1 MARVNPKGL
10 QAFGYRILDEVEKVI
25 VGKREVLEE
34 VLLSILANGHIL
46 FEDFPGLA
54 KTLIA
59 RSFAATLGC
68 SFRRVQFTPDLL
80 PNDITGTYILNR
92 TTSQF
97 ELRKG
102 PIFTNILLGDE
113 INRAPPKTQSAL
125 LEAMQERQTTIEGDS
140 FPLPEP
146 FIVIATQNPIEYEG
160 TYPLPEAQLDRFLV
174 KLGVGYPSPDAEVEM
189 MARRIARKRDEGTLS
204 AVGNAQALLE
214 AQMAVEEVFIDSS
227 LLHYIED
234 IVARTRVH
242 PHVDIGASPRGCLA
256 LLKLSRAR
264 AAFSGRDYVVPDD
277 VKAFAVPALSHR
289 LILKPDPWVK
299 GVQPSAV
306 ITEIVLK
313 VPVPKVPE
321 ASG

>member
-1 MARVNPKGL
+1 MNPRGV
-10 QAFGYRILDEVEKVI
+10 QAFGRGVLDEIEKVI
-25 VGKREVLEE
+25 VGKRDVLER

-46 FEDFPGLA
+46 FEDYPGLA

-140 FPLPEP
+140 YPLAEP

-189 MARRIARKRDEGTLS
+189 MSRRIRRKKDEGTLS
-204 AVGNAQALLE
+204 VMGTAQALLE
-214 AQMAVEEVFIDSS
+214 AQRAVEEVHMDDS
-227 LLHYIED
+227 LLRYIEE
-234 IVARTRVH
+234 IVGRTRSH

-256 LLKLSRAR
+256 LLKLGRAS
-264 AAFSGRDYVVPDD
+264 AAYAGRDYVVPDD
-277 VKAFAVPALSHR
+277 IKAFAVPALSHR

-306 ITEIVLK
+306 IAEIAQK
-313 VPVPKVPE
+313 VPVPKVP
-321 ASG
+321 SG